1 MYRVVAEDTALG
13 LEKTGRRERGTSV
26 EDVVAVM
33 REGMNSTQKKE
44 KSD

>member
-1 MYRVVAEDTALG
+1 VYRVVAEDTALG

-33 REGMNSTQKKE
+33 REGMEGTKK
-44 KSD
+44 KSE